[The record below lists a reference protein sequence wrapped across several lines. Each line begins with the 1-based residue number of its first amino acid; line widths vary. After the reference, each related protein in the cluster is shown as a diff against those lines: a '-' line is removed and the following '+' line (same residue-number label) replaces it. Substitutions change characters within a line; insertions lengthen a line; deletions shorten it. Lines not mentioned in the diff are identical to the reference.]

1 MDLTKEADEMLE
13 SRLSEKSFL
22 DPGTGLSS
30 YRHCE
35 KGLIPFFLMDDD
47 FVYSGDAE
55 DLLGAVGCEHD
66 PGCSRASLLSYCTK
80 AVTLHPCQLF
90 ILSS

>member
-1 MDLTKEADEMLE
+1 MLE

-22 DPGTGLSS
+22 AAGTELSS
-30 YRHCE
+30 YKHCE
-35 KGLIPFFLMDDD
+35 KDLIPFFPMDDD

-66 PGCSRASLLSYCTK
+66 PDCSRASLLSYCTK
-80 AVTLHPCQLF
+80 AVTLNPCQLF